1 MARPQVNQIYTLV
14 NEIFSQ
20 MTGRSDIK
28 AVDTASLVSMGKD
41 INNLGL
47 NDIWLNTLCRRIGY
61 TIDGYRAYRNMFADL
76 YRTQVEWGA
85 IVQKLTV
92 EMPDALEDKMP
103 DVGQMDGQS
112 LDHYII
118 NNPKA
123 RQKIFDKETPYSF
136 FITMQ
141 TKYLREAFLSEHAMS
156 AFIAQIFGKVQNK
169 IEVVLEDLGRLAIN
183 NYMLNADDKQVFNLV
198 TIYNGIADPATPLT
212 AQTALFD
219 EKFLAWATGFINNIL
234 VKMRSMSVLF
244 NAEGYQRFTP
254 DADRKLYMLSD
265 FSTQIATTVQYKAFN
280 DAKVDVSGATLVPY
294 WQATK
299 DTTGANEFAT
309 LSKIMGTDKTLT
321 NVVAFACDREA
332 VGTFRQEEQVLT
344 TPVNARGAY
353 YNTFWHENQL
363 WFNDLSEN
371 GVIFTLN

>member
-1 MARPQVNQIYTLV
+1 
-14 NEIFSQ
+14 
-20 MTGRSDIK
+20 
-28 AVDTASLVSMGKD
+28 
-41 INNLGL
+41 
-47 NDIWLNTLCRRIGY
+47 
-61 TIDGYRAYRNMFADL
+61 
-76 YRTQVEWGA
+76 
-85 IVQKLTV
+85 
-92 EMPDALEDKMP
+92 
-103 DVGQMDGQS
+103 
-112 LDHYII
+112 
-118 NNPKA
+118 
-123 RQKIFDKETPYSF
+123 
-136 FITMQ
+136 MQ
-141 TKYLREAFLSEHAMS
+141 TKYLREAFLSEQAMS
-156 AFIAQIFGKVQNK
+156 GFISQIFGKVQNK

-280 DAKVDVSGATLVPY
+280 DSKVDVSGATLVPY

-309 LSKIMGTDKTLT
+309 LSKIMGKDKTLT